1 VAAAARKWGANA
13 VESPPPTFLALLREQ
28 ALAPFFA
35 FQMFSVGL
43 WMLDEYWQ
51 YALFSLS
58 TLVRHLHLQHKL
70 KYEPAATATA
80 TTNKTVE
87 PSLIQPTET
96 SSNKFSNTSSWSSLK
111 NATNTDSSIN
121 LSSSLCSGGGN
132 STLKPIDS
140 FQKYKMQLLEK
151 EERVS

>member
-1 VAAAARKWGANA
+1 LGDDDSNSSELNQNQTATIFNNK
-13 VESPPPTFLALLREQ
+13 SPTTQ
-28 ALAPFFA
+28 ALSCSPT
-35 FQMFSVGL
+35 
-43 WMLDEYWQ
+43 
-51 YALFSLS
+51 S
-58 TLVRHLHLQHKL
+58 T
-70 KYEPAATATA
+70 TATA

-96 SSNKFSNTSSWSSLK
+96 NSNKFSNTSSWSSLK

-121 LSSSLCSGGGN
+121 FSSSLGSGGGN